1 MTLFGRAVWVW
12 LLVAVVQGAPLDKL
26 AAGVS
31 EFTLANGLRVIVLE
45 RHATPVV
52 AFHLRSRMGSAD
64 EPPGK
69 SGVSLMVETM
79 FFRGGELTGSTDP
92 ATESST
98 LAKAEEWFDQRD
110 AELARGSAA
119 NLLTAQDYK
128 LKARVLIDSVSRL
141 GVEAAVARG
150 FAINQFENVGFHV
163 RADSTDLAATGP
175 ANRAELWFRLV
186 GDWLQRPSLRGYYA
200 DRENLQMELEQ
211 RQRNSIV
218 AKLHATL
225 LPAAFATQPY
235 SKLAAA
241 AGELENAR
249 ARDAVAFIRTAFSGR
264 NLVLAIVG
272 DIGVDSARSLAETYF
287 GKLPA
292 GTSPDWK
299 PSEPQ
304 LLQTE
309 KRLQLTDDNESIWS
323 VSWLRPSRGHADDVA
338 FDVMAALLNGDAE
351 APLRRELM
359 GDRPLANHIQV
370 TPAFPSDRFGS
381 LFSIVVAPS
390 LGADPKEIEAAVQ
403 RAIKSLAEQPV
414 DAAALA
420 SAKTRIEAKV
430 FQDFSSHAGLA
441 HFLARTSSDNGS
453 TARFAAT
460 YATIQ
465 SIGAEA
471 VQKLAVR
478 YLKDSQRIVV
488 SGGQGQGTTGDAE

>member
-1 MTLFGRAVWVW
+1 MTLFGRAVLVW
-12 LLVAVVQGAPLDKL
+12 LLVAVVEGAPLERL

-31 EFTLANGLRVIVLE
+31 EFTLANGLRVVLLE

-69 SGVSLMVETM
+69 SGVSLMLETM
-79 FFRGGELTGSTDP
+79 FFRGGEVTGSTDP
-92 ATESST
+92 ATEAST

-110 AELARGSAA
+110 AEMARGSAA

-128 LKARVLIDSVSRL
+128 LKARVLIDSVSRM

-150 FAINQFENVGFHV
+150 FAINQFENVRLQV
-163 RADSTDLAATGP
+163 RADSTDLSATGP

-200 DRENLQMELEQ
+200 DRENLQMDLEQ

-218 AKLHATL
+218 TKLYATL
-225 LPAAFATQPY
+225 LPAAFPAQPY
-235 SKLAAA
+235 SKLAVVPA
-241 AGELENAR
+241 ELENAR
-249 ARDAVAFIRTAFSGR
+249 AKDAVGFMRTAFTGR

-272 DIGVDSARSLAETYF
+272 DISADSARSLAETYF

-292 GTSPDWK
+292 GTPPDWK

-304 LLQTE
+304 LMQAE
-309 KRLQLTDDNESIWS
+309 KRLQLADDNESIWS
-323 VSWLRPSRGHADDVA
+323 VSWLRPSRGHVDDVA
-338 FDVMAALLNGDAE
+338 FDMVAAVLNGDAE

-370 TPAFPSDRFGS
+370 IPAFPSDRFGA
-381 LFSIVVAPS
+381 LFSIIVAPS
-390 LGADPKEIEAAVQ
+390 LGADPKEIEAAVR
-403 RAIKSLAEQPV
+403 RAIKQLAEKPV
-414 DAAALA
+414 DASVLA

-441 HFLARTSSDNGS
+441 QFLARTSSDNGGP
-453 TARFAAT
+453 ARFAAT
-460 YATIQ
+460 YAETGKIN
-465 SIGAEA
+465 AEA
-471 VQKLAVR
+471 IQKLTVR
-478 YLKDSQRIVV
+478 YLNDNQRIVV
-488 SGGQGQGTTGDAE
+488 SGGQGQGTAGGAE